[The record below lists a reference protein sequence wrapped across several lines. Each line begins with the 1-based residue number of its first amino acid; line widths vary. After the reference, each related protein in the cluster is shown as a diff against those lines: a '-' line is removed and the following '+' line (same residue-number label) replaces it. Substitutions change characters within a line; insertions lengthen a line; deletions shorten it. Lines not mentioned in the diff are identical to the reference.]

1 MEFAVPFS
9 LPLIALRTLEG
20 QVYQADSTL
29 LLQHSG
35 LFRTVLS
42 LPQPIHG
49 PDKYID
55 TWEKASTVRRIL
67 SMMHK
72 KPVKPWKSFHDFSSV
87 LELAEKW
94 DCPSILNQL
103 RQSLS
108 EFISDY
114 PLQTFSIAR
123 SLGWDNEAR
132 HASSASLALDF
143 KNSINAGVL
152 ASMYTADVTALHS
165 LRIKRCV
172 IFKQL
177 LDSPHR
183 FPSGNG
189 SMFYCDPCDR
199 FYPQDGLWAEF
210 KRVLVDELK
219 KNPCGTTVLS
229 LKNNEITTV
238 SIDPGPGRV
247 DGILTSL
254 SSDDENRVGIVGYT
268 FVPWCYV
275 IVSNQE
281 GRLPKREGFRF
292 EEIVRPEDA
301 NAASKPPVRL
311 TSDDK
316 TLGTQNACFLSAMNG
331 NFQAIRILRASQRG
345 EFGASLI
352 PTAIRYAQS
361 ANTMLFDLWKT
372 EHDAYTITSHQNNEP
387 C

>member
-1 MEFAVPFS
+1 MSAVFRNMGRFGIFVTQVAQVLERMPCIVFLSDAGEPKGLARYLNRRPRCVHPHSFHPMEFAVPFS

-229 LKNNEITTV
+229 LILFQNISTDHV
-238 SIDPGPGRV
+238 L
-247 DGILTSL
+247 GISL
-254 SSDDENRVGIVGYT
+254 
-268 FVPWCYV
+268 
-275 IVSNQE
+275 
-281 GRLPKREGFRF
+281 
-292 EEIVRPEDA
+292 
-301 NAASKPPVRL
+301 
-311 TSDDK
+311 
-316 TLGTQNACFLSAMNG
+316 
-331 NFQAIRILRASQRG
+331 
-345 EFGASLI
+345 EFGIGL
-352 PTAIRYAQS
+352 
-361 ANTMLFDLWKT
+361 
-372 EHDAYTITSHQNNEP
+372 
-387 C
+387 